1 MIQLILNSMVALT
14 LPYSLQNVDSLRSDF
29 EEGGTDQH
37 DSIKFVLRSVALYL
51 IMLAAPATFGFSLP
65 WMIYYIPAIV
75 ELTVEKRSLG
85 FIDTL
90 SCSYSFIPLSKLFP
104 FPIFQEKINK
114 IDKLFDSNIHK
125 FIPSFL
131 KKAALYIKTNFFLF
145 SYLPLIA
152 LTLYATVMWQL
163 TIPCIFLY
171 FGHITTLL
179 NYFGYLSNNYKENF
193 LTNIYNSSQLFS
205 VFQIQSMYDIL
216 PTLSISASSA
226 QLFIA
231 QLANQS
237 KGIFNGVNNIVRLLT
252 ALVQILILPIITG
265 IEMFSFHLVFGFMNI
280 YDQLIQDFKALESN
294 KPDKTCENK
303 VSVEYIIFSLMT
315 IRASFLTR
323 LSPISKCINYLPSSI
338 SGLLKTLASYTTKFL
353 SLIELVIWVLPIR
366 LSSVIISPS
375 LSFLR
380 FLGEQTMIVLL
391 GKKNLPTPISN
402 IMQTI
407 NAQAIYFDE
416 PNKLKDS
423 RNQPLLFRLLKAR
436 NSITRPFNQLT
447 NKCLPTFTQP
457 MTKFLT
463 STLHFIERL
472 TWILS
477 IQTLSAMASLLYS
490 IIYLTA
496 KQVIKSL
503 GRSKEKGTLK
513 ILASRLMKISEN
525 IKQNTTNNVI
535 FKGLYIT
542 YALYKA
548 VFYHACR
555 TISSFTKRGRK
566 YPTSI
571 DLNKELDLTQF
582 TVDVNT
588 LAGTLYPD
596 QYKGNEAA
604 EDDSYSKI
612 AFPKELLLEAINKF
626 NKLLKNNADYRDQWQ
641 QYFDEDKGTRDKA
654 EPDFDKPQKI
664 IESIKAKLT
673 NTTDMSTRTFKQNL
687 TILLK
692 RFSSTNQDNTKSSD
706 EKERDFYYTF
716 RKVLNESL
724 WCIPRANNE
733 ITQVLKEQS
742 NLDAKGLINNTLYQS
757 RTNFYNKLVG
767 VIDKQELANENVDER
782 LSKMVFG
789 MMAAYGST
797 AGLLQLE
804 KFSVDFAKIEGLITH
819 LQALQSQKFDKSFAL
834 KLNRT
839 ISTLQHYKPGTEITD
854 SYAVKSLAAVS
865 DKLKNTDYSEVIIH
879 HPWKPGKALKQLEKY
894 ADEFVFNNKLIPFGP
909 EQIDHLMILLDG
921 YFYYNTAS
929 MIVAMTIQ
937 MDTDSDSDRHLH
949 EIKQIIIGYELGI
962 IKASYLKQT
971 MLMKIFQQFT
981 PYTGIGKKYQEA
993 TSTEDLISELRTIWP
1008 GNDEILNQL
1017 SNSVIGK
1024 ADSELIQQKNEI
1036 KDLLKDQLK
1045 DNQTAFSDTDLEL
1058 LATAYLCGP
1067 DYQDKFIQYQ
1077 LLTSKWLNP
1086 NFKWEDSNS
1095 RWEDLNKND
1104 DFNAVMTHLKNGTF
1118 GTADLSS
1125 NSTLGVDTDTNEHNS
1140 SILQNIST
1148 IQGQAKTYKIM
1159 PDNNSLKS
1167 NITSMIN
1174 KLLHTE
1180 YSNDHIDEA
1189 IKALFARKAELEKIT
1204 LTEDQ
1209 KQAIIQ
1215 KAKTDLVAQYNKL
1228 KNFYTKAQNLVPT
1241 LLLLNNGILMSA
1253 QNNKLFQKA
1262 KPTAKQKITSS
1273 IYTSLDIASMFVW
1286 QPLKAT
1292 YHAHVALAKELL
1304 SMTLLHQ
1311 TISLVMLIATVALP
1325 SLVSAHAG
1333 FFIASQMLATCMLF
1347 EAWNQAKQA
1356 DTWPQRAL
1364 NFFWHPKP
1372 FNFIRE
1378 KTKSILSGKTPW
1390 YKTVI
1395 NIACCALPTVKASSM
1410 AINTALNSSLRCSLP
1425 LLSIGYDSKSNTG
1438 KNIPN

>member
-1 MIQLILNSMVALT
+1 
-14 LPYSLQNVDSLRSDF
+14 
-29 EEGGTDQH
+29 
-37 DSIKFVLRSVALYL
+37 
-51 IMLAAPATFGFSLP
+51 
-65 WMIYYIPAIV
+65 
-75 ELTVEKRSLG
+75 
-85 FIDTL
+85 
-90 SCSYSFIPLSKLFP
+90 
-104 FPIFQEKINK
+104 
-114 IDKLFDSNIHK
+114 
-125 FIPSFL
+125 
-131 KKAALYIKTNFFLF
+131 
-145 SYLPLIA
+145 
-152 LTLYATVMWQL
+152 MWQL

-205 VFQIQSMYDIL
+205 VFRIQSMYDIL

-237 KGIFNGVNNIVRLLT
+237 KGIFNGVNNIVRLLI

-265 IEMFSFHLVFGFMNI
+265 IVMFSFHLVLGFMNI

-436 NSITRPFNQLT
+436 NSITRPFNQLL
-447 NKCLPTFTQP
+447 NKYLPTFTQP

-503 GRSKEKGTLK
+503 GLSKEKGTLK

-525 IKQNTTNNVI
+525 IKQNTTNNLI

-542 YALYKA
+542 YVLYK
-548 VFYHACR
+548 VCFYHAYR
-555 TISSFTKRGRK
+555 TSSSFTKSGRK
-566 YPTSI
+566 HPTSI
-571 DLNKELDLTQF
+571 ELNKELDLTEF
-582 TVDVNT
+582 TVNVNSI
-588 LAGTLYPD
+588 AGTLYPD
-596 QYKGNEAA
+596 QYEDNEAA
-604 EDDSYSKI
+604 EDDSYSNQS
-612 AFPKELLLEAINKF
+612 FPEELMLGAIKKF
-626 NKLLKNNADYRDQWQ
+626 NKLLKDNEGYKDKWQ
-641 QYFDEDKGTRDKA
+641 KYFNEDKGVRDKT
-654 EPDFDKPQKI
+654 EPNFDKPQKI
-664 IESIKAKLT
+664 IDSIKDKIIS
-673 NTTDMSTRTFKQNL
+673 TTDMSTGMFKQNL

-692 RFSSTNQDNTKSSD
+692 RLSSNNQDNTKSSD

-757 RTNFYNKLVG
+757 RINFYNKLVG
-767 VIDKQELANENVDER
+767 VIDKQELANKNVDER

-797 AGLLQLE
+797 AGLVQLE
-804 KFSVDFAKIEGLITH
+804 KFSVDCAKIEGLITH

-854 SYAVKSLAAVS
+854 SYTVKSFTAVS

-879 HPWKPGKALKQLEKY
+879 HPWKPGKVLKQLEKYLEKY
-894 ADEFVFNNKLIPFGP
+894 ADEFIFNNKLIPFGP
-909 EQIDHLMILLDG
+909 EQIDNLMILLDG
-921 YFYYNTAS
+921 YFYYSAAS
-929 MIVAMTIQ
+929 LIAGMTIQ

-981 PYTGIGKKYQEA
+981 PYTGVGKTYQEA

-1017 SNSVIGK
+1017 SDPVIGK

-1104 DFNAVMTHLKNGTF
+1104 DFNAVMTHLKNGTL

-1125 NSTLGVDTDTNEHNS
+1125 NSTLGVDTDTNRDNS

-1148 IQGQAKTYKIM
+1148 IQGQAEIYEIM

-1167 NITSMIN
+1167 NITSMISR
-1174 KLLHTE
+1174 LLNIT
-1180 YSNDHIDEA
+1180 YADSQIDT
-1189 IKALFARKAELEKIT
+1189 ALLALSTRKTELEKIT
-1204 LTEDQ
+1204 LIEDQ

-1241 LLLLNNGILMSA
+1241 LLLLNNGILMST

-1273 IYTSLDIASMFVW
+1273 IYTSLDIASMIVW

-1311 TISLVMLIATVALP
+1311 TISLVMLIATVVLP

-1347 EAWNQAKQA
+1347 EGWNQAKSA
-1356 DTWPQRAL
+1356 KTWPQRAL

-1378 KTKSILSGKTPW
+1378 KTESILSGKTPW

-1425 LLSIGYDSKSNTG
+1425 LLSIGFDSESNTG